1 MAYENFIVPNIYW
14 EYVLGQRRASF
25 INDYYKKNKNYP
37 TEDVLKNVALTTEE
51 KEQYKRIFYAQ
62 YKATGI
68 VPSEPNTP
76 QEPDVPS
83 IPPVSGGDETETPTT
98 PIIPPSSGN
107 MVNVMFDITMDDI
120 PETVGV
126 GNNVVNTIFKQG
138 ILNGDL
144 LDKSHCNI
152 ILSGGGISIKIKD
165 LTQIYSIPK
174 GEYSVTGIIG
184 NKDIGIRLCEQ
195 TYLTFNT
202 TIQIENNGKTIL
214 QGIINSNIVVS
225 NISYEF
231 SYKYRW
237 RNTSTGRDG
246 ITTSNGITS
255 FIYNNYNYVFVNNYE
270 VNVDRLYENAL
281 SYFVNFGN
289 IKYEISNEENN
300 DAWLEGTSYYYNI
313 NTNTDY
319 DEWFT
324 MVYNVTTTKEP
335 TKLFS
340 SGSVTSIGT
349 MKIDGELTDA
359 VSAHTFDTLGKHE
372 VKVLLKDTTKN
383 GSLKFEDV
391 SQLKELSIPSSINSL
406 GYSFL
411 YNCGGIEKIYSY
423 AQKAPSLANNSNYSY
438 YTFYNINTNG
448 ILFIPQDS
456 DYSSWFADYSDTRT
470 LKNYNWTKEYM
481 K

>member
-14 EYVLGQRRASF
+14 EYVLRQRRASF
-25 INDYYKKNKNYP
+25 INDYYKRHKNYP
-37 TEDVLKNVALTTEE
+37 SDEILQEVVLTDEE
-51 KEQYKRIFYAQ
+51 KEKYKRVFYAQ
-62 YKATGI
+62 YKSKGI
-68 VPSEPNTP
+68 VPNEPNTP
-76 QEPDVPS
+76 QEPDAPS
-83 IPPVSGGDETETPTT
+83 IPPVSGGVETETPIT

-107 MVNVMFDITMDDI
+107 IVN
-120 PETVGV
+120 
-126 GNNVVNTIFKQG
+126 
-138 ILNGDL
+138 
-144 LDKSHCNI
+144 
-152 ILSGGGISIKIKD
+152 
-165 LTQIYSIPK
+165 
-174 GEYSVTGIIG
+174 
-184 NKDIGIRLCEQ
+184 
-195 TYLTFNT
+195 
-202 TIQIENNGKTIL
+202 
-214 QGIINSNIVVS
+214 
-225 NISYEF
+225 
-231 SYKYRW
+231 
-237 RNTSTGRDG
+237 
-246 ITTSNGITS
+246 
-255 FIYNNYNYVFVNNYE
+255 
-270 VNVDRLYENAL
+270 
-281 SYFVNFGN
+281 
-289 IKYEISNEENN
+289 
-300 DAWLEGTSYYYNI
+300 
-313 NTNTDY
+313 DY

-324 MVYNVTTTKEP
+324 MVYNVTTTKES

-359 VSAHTFDTLGKHE
+359 VSAHTFNTLGKHE

-383 GSLKFEDV
+383 GSLKFENV

-406 GYSFL
+406 GESFL

>member
-1 MAYENFIVPNIYW
+1 MTYENFVVPSNYW

-37 TEDVLKNVALTTEE
+37 TEDVLKNVVLTTEE

-62 YKATGI
+62 YKATGMA
-68 VPSEPNTP
+68 PSEPNTP
-76 QEPDVPS
+76 QEPDAPS
-83 IPPVSGGDETETPTT
+83 IPPVSGGDETEI

-144 LDKSHCNI
+144 LDKSYCNI
-152 ILSGGGISIKIKD
+152 TLNGGGTSIKIKD

-184 NKDIGIRLCEQ
+184 NKDRGIRLCEQ

-202 TIQIENNGKTIL
+202 TIQIENNGKKLL

-349 MKIDGELTDA
+349 MKIDGELTEE
-359 VSAHTFDTLGKHE
+359 VSAHTFNTLGRHE

-383 GSLKFEDV
+383 GTLKFEDV

-406 GYSFL
+406 GSHFL

-423 AQKAPSLANNSNYSY
+423 AQKAPSIEAATYSSSSP
-438 YTFYNINTNG
+438 TFYKINTNG

-456 DYSSWFADYSDTRT
+456 DYKVWLTNYTKGVSLY
-470 LKNYNWTKEYM
+470 NYNWTKEYM
-481 K
+481 E

>member
-1 MAYENFIVPNIYW
+1 MPVNI
-14 EYVLGQRRASF
+14 S
-25 INDYYKKNKNYP
+25 DYSVSVFYKK
-37 TEDVLKNVALTTEE
+37 
-51 KEQYKRIFYAQ
+51 
-62 YKATGI
+62 
-68 VPSEPNTP
+68 
-76 QEPDVPS
+76 
-83 IPPVSGGDETETPTT
+83 
-98 PIIPPSSGN
+98 
-107 MVNVMFDITMDDI
+107 
-120 PETVGV
+120 
-126 GNNVVNTIFKQG
+126 
-138 ILNGDL
+138 
-144 LDKSHCNI
+144 H
-152 ILSGGGISIKIKD
+152 
-165 LTQIYSIPK
+165 
-174 GEYSVTGIIG
+174 
-184 NKDIGIRLCEQ
+184 
-195 TYLTFNT
+195 
-202 TIQIENNGKTIL
+202 NGKTIL

-406 GYSFL
+406 GSHFL